1 MFDVISYPVEF
12 KELLKK
18 IQRKHPN
25 VDLLEIDG
33 IGSQTDINE
42 YSKKFFGKI
51 KATADISID
60 ANANIEQVTLLQ
72 YHSEMTKPIHRL
84 NTLYQFWKYAKDLYN
99 EDFANLLVEK
109 QLDKTIYINDAG
121 SLVCYC
127 FNFTCLDIVFMGLP
141 FTTKAKSEPPKNLA
155 SFKGQVTNF
164 ITTAG
169 NSIAGAVG
177 VADFLICLSWYVE
190 KLRKENIDVPKKYLD
205 KQIKQEIQSFIYDVN
220 QPFRG
225 GLQSFFTNISI
236 YDDVFLSSLCDEY
249 IFTDNSKVSKETV
262 KEMQEVYLDL
272 MNEILHK
279 SPVTF
284 PVTTACFAVDDK
296 KKILDRNFL
305 TFIADKNRKY
315 GFINIYAGATSTLSS
330 CCRLRSSKEN
340 IGYTNSFGAGSNKIG
355 SLGVC
360 TINLPRL
367 AYRAKSEEDFMD
379 KVQYYTEFASKVNHV
394 KRYIIKKR
402 IASGHYPLYSLGFM
416 DLKKQYSTCGVIG
429 INEMCEILKKP
440 ILTKEGQALVLDTL
454 DIINKVNAIQEK
466 KYKYPTNCEQIPGET
481 VAIKLAEVDYALG
494 YNVKKDQVGLKQYKL
509 YSNQFIP
516 LTTEADMYDRI
527 KLQGMFDSSFQGG
540 SICHLNIADEI
551 TDSKYIERLIE
562 HAVNQGVIYFAINY
576 NLQACEDDHLHVGK
590 SDKCQVCGK
599 PITNNWTR
607 VVGFLVSVAN
617 FHPVR
622 RLEDAPNRKWYSK
635 ETLK

>member
-1 MFDVISYPVEF
+1 MFDVLSYPQEF
-12 KELLKK
+12 KDLLKK
-18 IQRKHPN
+18 IQKKHSGVN
-25 VDLLEIDG
+25 LLDIDG
-33 IGSQTDINE
+33 IGSQTDIND

-51 KATADISID
+51 KATADISVD

-84 NTLYQFWKYAKDLYN
+84 NALYQFWKYAKELYN

-121 SLVCYC
+121 SLTAYC
-127 FNFTCLDIVFMGLP
+127 FNYSMMDIVCMGLP
-141 FTTKAKSEPPKNLA
+141 FTTKCKSEPPKNLA
-155 SFKGQVTNF
+155 SYKGQVTNF
-164 ITTAG
+164 ITTSG
-169 NSIAGAVG
+169 NNIAGACG
-177 VADFLICLSWYVE
+177 VADFLICMGYYVE
-190 KLRKENIDVPKKYLD
+190 KLRRDFKDVPKYYLD
-205 KQIKQEIQSFIYDVN
+205 KQIKQELQSFIYDVN

-225 GLQSFFTNISI
+225 GIQSFFTNISI
-236 YDDVFLSSLCDEY
+236 YDDVFLTRLCEEY
-249 IFTDNSKVSKETV
+249 VFPDGSTVNKETV
-262 KEMQEVYLDL
+262 KELQELYLDL
-272 MNEILHK
+272 MNEILTK

-296 KKILDRNFL
+296 KQILDREFL
-305 TFIADKNRKY
+305 KLIAEKNRKY

-340 IGYTNSFGAGSNKIG
+340 IGYSNSFGAGSNKIG

-367 AYRAKSEEDFMD
+367 AFRAKNEEDFLD
-379 KVQYYTEFASKVNHV
+379 KVQFYAEFASKVNHV

-429 INEMCEILKKP
+429 INEMCEIMKKD
-440 ILTKEGQALVLDTL
+440 IMTKDGQTLVLDTL

-466 KYKYPTNCEQIPGET
+466 KYKYPHNCEQIPGET
-481 VAIKLAEVDYALG
+481 VAVKLAEVDRLLG
-494 YNVKKDQVGLKQYKL
+494 YNKKYKL

-516 LTTEADMYDRI
+516 LTAEADLYDRI
-527 KLQGMFDSSFQGG
+527 KLQGMFDSSMSGG
-540 SICHLNIADEI
+540 AICHLNIVDEI
-551 TDSKYIERLIE
+551 TDSKYIETLIE
-562 HAVNQGVIYFAINY
+562 HAINQGVVYFAINY
-576 NLQACEDDHLHVGK
+576 NLQACEDGHLHVRK
-590 SDKCQVCGK
+590 SDTCKICGK
-599 PITNNWTR
+599 PITDTFMR
-607 VVGFLVSVAN
+607 VVGFLVNTKN

-622 RLEDAPNRKWYSK
+622 RELDVPNRQWYESK
-635 ETLK
+635 ELK